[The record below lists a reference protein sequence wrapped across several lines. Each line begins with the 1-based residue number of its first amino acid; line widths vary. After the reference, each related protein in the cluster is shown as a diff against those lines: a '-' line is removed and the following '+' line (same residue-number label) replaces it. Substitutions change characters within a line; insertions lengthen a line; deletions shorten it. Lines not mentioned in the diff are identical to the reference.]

1 MKQTVNLF
9 DGEIRYD
16 GNVIGSLME
25 LNLIINIKNKN
36 IPLDIDSFCK
46 VDEITEFKELIEKDT
61 KDFGD
66 KNIFITQNKQNGA
79 YFDLAYFNGKATTE
93 K

>member
-36 IPLDIDSFCK
+36 IPLDIDSF
-46 VDEITEFKELIEKDT
+46 FFL
-61 KDFGD
+61 F
-66 KNIFITQNKQNGA
+66 
-79 YFDLAYFNGKATTE
+79 
-93 K
+93 